1 MDDKR
6 IDKAAAFDTLF
17 TSNRIQILKI
27 LAYYMDPRLLKG
39 LAVYIKM
46 SELQYTLTLFRR
58 HPETSLCIAPSSANE
73 ETATE
78 LCNDLMPLCDE
89 TQKSALRQITQMM
102 DNIHN
107 FQEMMEMVQTMQEL
121 FPEGFSDLSGMDP
134 SMFGTNA
141 TLILNANHPLVQYVV
156 DHKGSENTS
165 IICKQLYDLAMLAH
179 KPLNPEEMTAF
190 VKRSNEIM
198 MLLTK

>member
-39 LAVYIKM
+39 LAVYIKL
-46 SELQYTLTLFRR
+46 SELQYTLALFRR
-58 HPETSLCIAPSSANE
+58 HPETSLCTALPSAKENIAG
-73 ETATE
+73 E
-78 LCNDLMPLCDE
+78 LCSDLMPLCDE
-89 TQKSALRQITQMM
+89 KQKASLQQITQMM

-134 SMFGTNA
+134 SMLSGLFSQTKSESGGQQNG
-141 TLILNANHPLVQYVV
+141 LFPDSPL
-156 DHKGSENTS
+156 DAG
-165 IICKQLYDLAMLAH
+165 
-179 KPLNPEEMTAF
+179 
-190 VKRSNEIM
+190 
-198 MLLTK
+198 